1 MMQKKLGVLRLEGWG
16 NPITTG
22 TGEKAPKKGNED
34 NAYEGYVPLPG
45 DIDDKDSYDFD
56 FVSAVATGC
65 TFTALCTPENFKDS
79 ETIKKTFLPG
89 VESAVKTLIKKG
101 AQAIIANCG
110 LFMWLHATGVV
121 DHAVD
126 NVMKDLAKDK
136 VT

>member
-1 MMQKKLGVLRLEGWG
+1 MMQKKLGVLRLDGWG
-16 NPITTG
+16 NPTTTG
-22 TGEKAPKKGNED
+22 TGVADPTDAK
-34 NAYEGYVPLPG
+34 YEGYVPLPG

-110 LFMWLHATGVV
+110 LFMWLHATRVV